1 MKLSAR
7 RGQDLFIRHKGHFA
21 FHYFRSVLLRMINSG
36 RRVPLRRFRA
46 LFHRGFLPKRWRKAG
61 WNLFVARIR
70 RARAREMT
78 AHLVVRVS
86 TKPAARPSESLR
98 FPEKSTTPIQHRG
111 VLSFRLVVQLIRMNL
126 DGTRCWINPGRGR
139 YRDTRYTGH
148 PAKLANAQRNF
159 ILAKIPFARM
169 ECKFIRGIPL
179 AMTF

>member
-7 RGQDLFIRHKGHFA
+7 RGQDLFLRHKGHFA

-46 LFHRGFLPKRWRKAG
+46 LFHSQNGG
-61 WNLFVARIR
+61 
-70 RARAREMT
+70 E
-78 AHLVVRVS
+78 
-86 TKPAARPSESLR
+86 KPDKIYSLR
-98 FPEKSTTPIQHRG
+98 AYEEHVHIERPHISLYACQRSRRGLRSHFVLWKNSTTSIPTGRPI
-111 VLSFRLVVQLIRMNL
+111 VLAGVVQLIRMNL
-126 DGTRCWINPGRGR
+126 GGIRCWINPGRGR

-148 PAKLANAQRNF
+148 PAKFANVQRNF

-179 AMTF
+179 AVTF